1 MSLPEPVRRYSA
13 AEYLALERAA
23 ATRSELV
30 NGEIVA
36 MSGASLNHNG
46 ISLNVA
52 VSLRQQLA
60 GRPCR
65 AFMADLRVS
74 TVSTSAYFYPDVV
87 VVCGEPAL
95 ADHHQDTLL
104 NPKLVVEV
112 LSPSTEAFDRGAK
125 FAHYRQ
131 SDTLQDYVLV
141 AQDRALV
148 EVFSRHGADWILR
161 EARGLEG
168 VVDLPSIGCRLQLGE
183 VYDQVQLAATPEP
196 DHAGAA
202 DEPA

>member
-23 ATRSELV
+23 ATKSELV

-36 MSGASLNHNG
+36 MSGASRQHNY
-46 ISLNVA
+46 ISQNIYM
-52 VSLRQQLA
+52 SLRRQLA
-60 GRPCR
+60 GRPCQVYGL
-65 AFMADLRVS
+65 DLRVRIS
-74 TVSTSAYFYPDVV
+74 ETGAYVYPDVV
-87 VVCGEPAL
+87 VACGEEAQFED
-95 ADHHQDTLL
+95 DHVDTLL

-131 SDTLQDYVLV
+131 SQTVQDYVLV

-168 VVDLPSIGCRLQLGE
+168 VADLPSIGCSLPLSQ
-183 VYDQVQLAATPEP
+183 VYEQVDLTAEQTSADAA
-196 DHAGAA
+196 G
-202 DEPA
+202 

>member
-1 MSLPEPVRRYSA
+1 MSQPEPVRRYSA

-23 ATRSELV
+23 VTKSELV

-36 MSGASLNHNG
+36 MSGASLDHNVITG
-46 ISLNVA
+46 NVFY
-52 VSLRQQLA
+52 VLRQQLA
-60 GRPCR
+60 GHPCR
-65 AFMADLRVS
+65 AFLSDLRVS
-74 TVSTSAYFYPDVV
+74 TVTTSSYFYPDVV
-87 VVCGEPAL
+87 VVCGEPSL
-95 ADHHQDTLL
+95 ADDHQDTLL

-131 SDTLQDYVLV
+131 SETLQDYVLV

-161 EARGLEG
+161 EARGLDG
-168 VVDLPSIGCRLQLGE
+168 VAALPSIGCSLPLSV
-183 VYDQVQLAATPEP
+183 VYEQVDLTPELGP
-196 DHAGAA
+196 QEAAG
-202 DEPA
+202 